1 MVTVV
6 SDAGPL
12 IHLSQINKLDL
23 LKKLFGVVF
32 ITDSVK
38 VEVFDEGIE
47 LGHADAKAI
56 GKALAD
62 GWLKTAFFPQSLAR
76 SAAKLEKAEN
86 ISQTDAETLLL
97 AVDKKAVL
105 LVDEKLLANLAKMY
119 GLKVW
124 DTWTILL
131 QSLREDY
138 LELNGITIAINELRK
153 TKFTL
158 NEKQA
163 QELLA
168 DAKVIEKHKSEKIN
182 KQKFS

>member
-23 LKKLFGVVF
+23 LKKLFGVIF
-32 ITDSVK
+32 ITNSVK
-38 VEVFDEGIE
+38 IEVFDKGVQ

-56 GKALAD
+56 GKGLAD
-62 GWLKTAFFPQSLAR
+62 GWLEKAFFPHHLAQSV
-76 SAAKLEKAEN
+76 AKLEEAEN
-86 ISQTDAETLLL
+86 ISQADAETLLL
-97 AVDKKAVL
+97 AVHKKAVL
-105 LVDEKLLANLAKMY
+105 LVDEKLLSNLAEMY

-124 DTWTILL
+124 NTWTILL

-153 TKFTL
+153 TKFSL

-163 QELLA
+163 LELLA
-168 DAKVIEKHKSEKIN
+168 DAVVIERHKKSKN
-182 KQKFS
+182 Q